1 MKRNKAVL
9 NDLPVELYT
18 TEANNKI
25 LDNYKYPVALIQA
38 AQNQTKKNKRL
49 TNKGDLTKLVKLIID
64 ATVSSYYRHTELSD
78 LSYSIYSRQ

>member
-38 AQNQTKKNKRL
+38 AQNQTKKI
-49 TNKGDLTKLVKLIID
+49 KG
-64 ATVSSYYRHTELSD
+64 
-78 LSYSIYSRQ
+78 